1 VEAALLPWQALTDGP
16 LQSGCSTRAV
26 TVQARLLKHAMIT
39 IVDFML
45 ELPMTRVMGGF
56 GSEWRFKMAKAS
68 MTCPCGATL
77 TADSVEAL
85 AKEIKAHTK
94 RVHNT
99 DTSDS
104 EALEMAKQAAA
115 GK

>member
-1 VEAALLPWQALTDGP
+1 
-16 LQSGCSTRAV
+16 
-26 TVQARLLKHAMIT
+26 
-39 IVDFML
+39 
-45 ELPMTRVMGGF
+45 
-56 GSEWRFKMAKAS
+56 

-85 AKEIKAHTK
+85 AKEIQAHTK

-104 EALEMAKQAAA
+104 EALEMARQAAA